1 MIRFKVNFSDA
12 FQKAKLRARKELMA
26 AALLRQVQN
35 RIKNGGDEEYLFPA
49 LDFPRPDGSTNNP
62 LYHTGKHL
70 LESLKTFVTTEAFG
84 LKSRFKGAEVLNKGT
99 VGKGGT
105 LPTIRPTDASAL
117 FIPLTSK
124 GEKLGSKGWQ
134 RLKKGKD
141 FIWVKSV
148 DLKPR
153 NYLRIS
159 AANRKEFADILAG
172 K

>member
-1 MIRFKVNFSDA
+1 MIRIKLNFSDA
-12 FQKAKLRARKELMA
+12 FQKKRLRAKKELMA
-26 AALLRQVQN
+26 QALLRQTQN
-35 RIKNGGDEEYLFPA
+35 RVRNGGDEEYRFPA
-49 LDFPRPDGSTNNP
+49 LDFPRPDGTTANP
-62 LYHTGKHL
+62 LFRTGKHL
-70 LESLKTFVTTEAFG
+70 LESLKAFVMTESFG
-84 LKSRFKGAEVLNKGT
+84 LKSRFKGADVLNKGT

-105 LPTIRPTDASAL
+105 LPTIRPTNATAL

-124 GEKLGSKGWQ
+124 GEKAGSKGYQ
-134 RLKKGKD
+134 RVKKGKD

-172 K
+172 R